1 MKKKI
6 QISEGNL
13 ISLIKRIVLE
23 QTFNDELKRGALD
36 SALYTRPALQT
47 VASLQQKPET
57 QTVAPT
63 PEELAAEYGI
73 SAQTLADRQQ
83 QQPGTQPAAQQKKNQ
98 NRVCAGGYKVP
109 IDGNYG
115 LCSGG
120 PLVGQLQKYLGIIPV
135 DNKFGPQTEQTLFS
149 KHKIKTITKE
159 QITKLTNKN
168 SVESNTA
175 NAQTQQPMQ
184 NNVGIVVNLR
194 NVEPNTSFEKAF
206 TRKKDGREVIN
217 ITDFRG
223 NTFFSTSCKLLQ
235 NNNFWNVRGGD
246 YENFSKFP
254 NLVKKLKY
262 NFCSK
267 TATNINVTKL
277 IKGNESAIPKN
288 EQNLIIGKAFRAL
301 INPNKTIHIV
311 SDRPEVVLSTDC
323 NNLKTNTFYKNYGQQ
338 TYKGKP
344 IVLPALGEAIKPSFC
359 ATK

>member
-36 SALYTRPALQT
+36 SALYTRPKLQD
-47 VASLQQKPET
+47 VGSLQQKPET

-83 QQPGTQPAAQQKKNQ
+83 QQPGTQQKKNQ

-120 PLVGQLQKYLGIIPV
+120 PLVGQLQKYLEILPV

-149 KHKIKTITKE
+149 KLKIKTITKE

-184 NNVGIVVNLR
+184 NNVGIVSIKGIDGLNWLK
-194 NVEPNTSFEKAF
+194 NAF
-206 TRKKDGREVIN
+206 YSTTAKSIQLTRTEGDVVL
-217 ITDFRG
+217 
-223 NTFFSTSCKLLQ
+223 STNCKLLDKNQ
-235 NNNFWNVRGGD
+235 VYSFYTKQTLDW
-246 YENFSKFP
+246 SKFE
-254 NLVKKLKY
+254 NVIKKLKY

-267 TATNINVTKL
+267 TQKSIDVSKL
-277 IKGNESAIPKN
+277 IRGSASQIPIN
-288 EQNLIIGKAFRAL
+288 DQRNILGKAFRAL
-301 INPNKTIHIV
+301 INPDNTIHIV
-311 SDRPEVVLSTDC
+311 SDRSEVVLYTDC
-323 NNLKTNTFYKNYGQQ
+323 NSLKTNTFYKHYGQQ
-338 TYKGKP
+338 INKGKP
-344 IVLPALGEAIKPSFC
+344 IPLPTLGVAIKRSFC